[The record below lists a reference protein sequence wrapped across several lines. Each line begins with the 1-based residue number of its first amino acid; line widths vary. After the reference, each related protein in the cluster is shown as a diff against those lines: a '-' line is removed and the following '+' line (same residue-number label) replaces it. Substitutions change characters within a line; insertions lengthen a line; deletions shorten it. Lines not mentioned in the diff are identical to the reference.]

1 MSDKK
6 NDISDLLYK
15 AKTKKKYIA
24 PVQEVKEEVAPAP
37 EPQAEPKEE
46 KPVTRKKAAPR
57 KVESR
62 VRDTYVSSGKM
73 GRPTEKDFENVNYV
87 KISARIPEETRDKM
101 RIAMYSTLKGK
112 FKTQDE
118 LINTAILKLIK

>member
-6 NDISDLLYK
+6 TDISDLLYK

-24 PVQEVKEEVAPAP
+24 PVQEVKEEVVPP
-37 EPQAEPKEE
+37 QPQAEPQQE
-46 KPVTRKKAAPR
+46 KVERKKAAAKKPAPR
-57 KVESR
+57 VK
-62 VRDTYVSSGKM
+62 DAYVSSGKM
-73 GRPTEKDFENVNYV
+73 GRPTEKDFENVTYV

-118 LINTAILKLIK
+118 LINTAILRLIK